1 MGQRGK
7 LQGILEKIKLN
18 SNEDKH
24 KNWGDVNSV
33 LRGNFIDL
41 KLKCNL

>member
-18 SNEDKH
+18 SNEHKH
-24 KNWGDVNSV
+24 IKIGGM
-33 LRGNFIDL
+33 LTQYLKYIDL

>member
-24 KNWGDVNSV
+24 IKIGEMLTQYLEGIS
-33 LRGNFIDL
+33 
-41 KLKCNL
+41 